1 MFIDAESVPHAELE
15 YDKLVDT
22 DEMNRLELEQCDI
35 DDVWCEIDHIVEG
48 KIQETEGG
56 IW

>member
-1 MFIDAESVPHAELE
+1 VFIDAESVPHAELE

-35 DDVWCEIDHIVEG
+35 DDVWCEIDHIVDG